1 MDEVAEA
8 AVITLHV
15 EDEVEQTF
23 GPAAQPRELGLAP
36 EVAQEHEGSRGVVH
50 TGHAFRSFVLRQEPG
65 ARSVRVH
72 GDGTGALPG
81 GGKGSREPR
90 ELPQDVCRSWRL
102 ARISFTE
109 KSAAAMHE
117 SAAP

>member
-1 MDEVAEA
+1 MSQA
-8 AVITLHV
+8 
-15 EDEVEQTF
+15 
-23 GPAAQPRELGLAP
+23 GPSAPAYRLTELLGVRPVGWTGGAAP
-36 EVAQEHEGSRGVVH
+36 EVVLDEGGPGVLPSAGSHVPLPPLPS
-50 TGHAFRSFVLRQEPG
+50 TLVAP
-65 ARSVRVH
+65 
-72 GDGTGALPG
+72 LPG